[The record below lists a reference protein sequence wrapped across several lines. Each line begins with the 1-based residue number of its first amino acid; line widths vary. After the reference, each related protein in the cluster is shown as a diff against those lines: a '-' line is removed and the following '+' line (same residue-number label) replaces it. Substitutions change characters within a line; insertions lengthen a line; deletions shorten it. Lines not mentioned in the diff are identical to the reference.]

1 MSSVSTTAEESREEI
16 EGVIGA
22 AARRTTFAML
32 LDAIVAVLV
41 VDLAEGRSRED
52 VVRVSDFA
60 ELLARGLVATGII
73 RMLAIVLS
81 RTQSLKAQASKPQQ
95 SAK

>member
-16 EGVIGA
+16 ERVIGA
-22 AARRTTFAML
+22 AARCTTLAML